1 MSLEEARYRLATCKE
16 VLDELGDLLGKVWPD
31 LSPGTRAAALD
42 HLDFVAVGALDSREQ
57 LSIAVGD
64 VEKGVIGADE
74 AVGKAI
80 AHAEAITR
88 KGLA

>member
-1 MSLEEARYRLATCKE
+1 MSLEEVRSQLAVCKA
-16 VLDELGDLLGKVWPD
+16 VLDELGDLLGKAWPD
-31 LSPGTRAAALD
+31 LSSGTRAAVLD

-64 VEKGVIGADE
+64 VGKGVIGADD

-80 AHAEAITR
+80 AGAEAITR

>member
-64 VEKGVIGADE
+64 VEEGVIGADD

-80 AHAEAITR
+80 AGAEAITR

>member
-1 MSLEEARYRLATCKE
+1 MSLEEAKYRLAGCKE

-64 VEKGVIGADE
+64 VGKGVIGADD

-80 AHAEAITR
+80 ADAEAITR